1 MTWLP
6 VRFLSRSL
14 AVLAVAVLTLGPAVP
29 ALAAET
35 SVAEFAII
43 PADAVVEG
51 DLYTGGIRVIVE
63 GRVEGDLLAAAA
75 EEVVVA
81 GTVTGSVVAIAPRV
95 VVTGEI
101 GGSLRVLGGRLEV
114 EGTVRGDV
122 VQATGSTRFGP
133 ASEIEKEVLAWTGRM
148 SALGSIGIDLTGSV
162 GELELA
168 GDVGRDVEVSASS
181 VTVVDALTVAGD
193 LGYRSDNEA
202 TGLANADVTGSI
214 VKETPL
220 DQNLRVRAL
229 GLMARLLLV
238 IFLTISAI
246 TVVLSWPDQTQA
258 AIGQLESKPIRAWLS
273 GLGVFLLPALLV
285 GMAALVLN
293 LAPATAAL
301 PFLAVMIPLILATTG
316 VVMML
321 ALVAGVPA
329 VTWFGGQLRKGAS
342 LNRAVAVGSL
352 AAAVVWFL
360 PAVGWLVPFLFLP
373 LGMGSWLLSWRES
386 GS

>member
-1 MTWLP
+1 MTWQP

-14 AVLAVAVLTLGPAVP
+14 AVLAAAALTLGPALP

-168 GDVGRDVEVSASS
+168 G
-181 VTVVDALTVAGD
+181 
-193 LGYRSDNEA
+193 
-202 TGLANADVTGSI
+202 
-214 VKETPL
+214 
-220 DQNLRVRAL
+220 
-229 GLMARLLLV
+229 
-238 IFLTISAI
+238 
-246 TVVLSWPDQTQA
+246 
-258 AIGQLESKPIRAWLS
+258 
-273 GLGVFLLPALLV
+273 
-285 GMAALVLN
+285 
-293 LAPATAAL
+293 
-301 PFLAVMIPLILATTG
+301 
-316 VVMML
+316 
-321 ALVAGVPA
+321 
-329 VTWFGGQLRKGAS
+329 
-342 LNRAVAVGSL
+342 
-352 AAAVVWFL
+352 
-360 PAVGWLVPFLFLP
+360 
-373 LGMGSWLLSWRES
+373 
-386 GS
+386 